1 MRAAGLGRPC
11 GLNGTLRTEAGRSLP
26 SAAGF
31 LFRLWAQR
39 AAHYSACGGMAA
51 SQRSAAGGRRK
62 WQRRT
67 YLAGMD
73 RVLRLWSA
81 VSWWLVP
88 LAIVALGAVDLAQ
101 NGTLSSEGNNTTFYG
116 PVAVHAGFLLLVTVP
131 LCWRFRAPVA
141 VVILIT
147 ASSGAWIL
155 TMFSP
160 KDQPPFEPALAIFV
174 AAFALASRT
183 DGRALWTG
191 AAVSASIVSAGEIRS
206 ELGGQGIGN
215 VFPAL
220 LFFALSFVMGRIVY
234 SHRQH
239 ASSQQDRAEML
250 ERDQKAQAARAVAA
264 ERARIARELH
274 DVIAHS
280 LSVIVVQAAA
290 ERRVLP
296 AGQDSTAET
305 LQSIEQSGRQAMTE
319 LRRLLGLL
327 RKGDGEPSL
336 SPQPGLSRL
345 GDLVAQV
352 REAGVEVD
360 VRTDGNLA
368 AIPRAVDLSAYRI
381 VQECL
386 TNVLKHA
393 RAHRVEVSLRCQGRF
408 VEIDVTDD
416 GTAAAPPVQGG
427 FGLLGMRER
436 VTVYGGTVQAGPR
449 DGGGYRVHAR
459 LPFEAG
465 EMALP

>member
-1 MRAAGLGRPC
+1 
-11 GLNGTLRTEAGRSLP
+11 
-26 SAAGF
+26 
-31 LFRLWAQR
+31 
-39 AAHYSACGGMAA
+39 
-51 SQRSAAGGRRK
+51 
-62 WQRRT
+62 
-67 YLAGMD
+67 MD

-88 LAIVALGAVDLAQ
+88 LAIITLGAVDIAQ
-101 NGTLSSEGNNTTFYG
+101 NGSLFSEGNNTTFHG
-116 PVAVHAGFLLLVTVP
+116 PVAVHAAFLLLVTVP

-141 VVILIT
+141 VVILVT
-147 ASSGAWIL
+147 AGSGIWIL
-155 TMFSP
+155 AMF
-160 KDQPPFEPALAIFV
+160 KAQDQPPFEPALAIFV
-174 AAFALASRT
+174 ALFALASRT
-183 DGRALWTG
+183 DGRPLWTG
-191 AAVSASIVSAGEIRS
+191 AAVSAGIFTVGEIRS

-220 LFFALSFVMGRIVY
+220 LFFALTFVMGRIVY
-234 SHRQH
+234 QHRQR
-239 ASSQQDRAEML
+239 ASGQQDRADRL
-250 ERDQKAQAARAVAA
+250 ERDQEARAARAVET

-296 AGQDSTAET
+296 AGQQSTAET
-305 LQSIEQSGRQAMTE
+305 LESIEQSGRQAMTE

-327 RKGDGEPSL
+327 RKSDGEPSL
-336 SPQPGLSRL
+336 APQPGLSRL
-345 GDLVAQV
+345 GDLVAEV
-352 REAGVEVD
+352 REAGVEVN
-360 VRTDGNLA
+360 VRTDGDLA
-368 AIPRAVDLSAYRI
+368 AIPRGLDLSAYRI

-393 RAHRVEVSLRCQGRF
+393 RAHRVEISLRCQGRII
-408 VEIDVTDD
+408 EIEVTDD
-416 GTAAAPPVQGG
+416 GAAAGPPAPGG

-449 DGGGYRVHAR
+449 DAGGYRVHAR